1 MEFIYKIRNYL
12 YKTIF
17 FRVKNINYKKRY
29 NKNKKNANLTK
40 LILKN
45 FIKQISPSVINIII
59 ILAID
64 YMLVSFISNLDNE
77 IINSIKAIVNI
88 NIDIFY
94 QFLICGIGVAGVFL
108 ALYYSNISTV
118 YSNQYANAPNQ
129 IRLLFEKEISNNSA
143 IGKLNH
149 YIILSILLIFLMTID
164 IKAWYFSISIMTIE
178 TIQIIIN
185 FTILGNKIY
194 EFSDEYN
201 VLENSRKNLDFYIK
215 SATNKGYQFDEHNFQ
230 NHYGKESK
238 KILENLK
245 ITNDHVLADKRN
257 LKDNSVLN
265 FLINNVFLIA
275 SYLQQ
280 KNKIF
285 YDSLWFQDE
294 IFHKRWYETSFIET
308 STAIMTGTE
317 LTYQHVKNSDW
328 FEEKLL
334 DMNNNCLDNLLKTS
348 NSNMIVNYIAYYNSL
363 IEIWIYYGNIELFYQ
378 NIQDITHKVYNYIIK
393 RNEYSKNDYD
403 LLQSISVLYINF
415 ILECKDY
422 IKNISLNKLNRF
434 EKKHYKYNVK
444 NFLEFN
450 DKVLNSEDFYR
461 VFKSIGNEIKIERRK
476 ITPNWYIKQRV
487 SNLYMKEFNKIL
499 KQIKDVY
506 NLNLEMGKKLFEQK
520 QYEYS
525 DIFIMNE
532 NEINNKIEF
541 IKDILMLKNNELNGN
556 YIEKSYK
563 FEESNLYNFYNFIEQ
578 RHKEIP
584 NLWIKSATVWG
595 IQKSHTKKEKDVFGF
610 CYNNLVEYVFKSIIN
625 FEFDAFN
632 KFYKEIFSLSV
643 LSETI
648 IHEDIENDNN
658 ISDNYKFQFQMS
670 GLYAMFEL
678 SGYAILVGEILKDK
692 RWLETIRMVAK
703 NFFDKLDSEKCKIIF
718 DKWIKIIELEEGTIF
733 QFDSMKYSDWERRFT
748 NSIQESGK
756 LEFEHVGMFGNK
768 RVINTRMLKEIYYD
782 GDLKGFYANMK
793 EIYAIACLNKI
804 EKGNVKYKNEGKK
817 IQEWIDMD
825 EG

>member
-1 MEFIYKIRNYL
+1 MEFIYKMRNYL
-12 YKTIF
+12 YKTIL
-17 FRVKNINYKKRY
+17 FRMKNIKYKKRY

-45 FIKQISPSVINIII
+45 FLKQIGPSIINIII
-59 ILAID
+59 ILVID
-64 YMLVSFISNLDNE
+64 YMLVSFISNLDYE

-143 IGKLNH
+143 IKKLNH

-164 IKAWYFSISIMTIE
+164 IKVWYFSMSIMIIE

-215 SATNKGYQFDEHNFQ
+215 SATNKGYQFDEQNFQ

-245 ITNDHVLADKRN
+245 ITNDYVLADKKN

-265 FLINNVFLIA
+265 FLISNIFLIA

-294 IFHKRWYETSFIET
+294 ILYKRWYETSFIET

-317 LTYQHVKNSDW
+317 LTHQHVKNRDW
-328 FEEKLL
+328 FEERLL
-334 DMNNNCLDNLLKTS
+334 SMNNNCLDNLLEAS
-348 NSNMIVNYIAYYNSL
+348 NANMIVNYIAYYNSF
-363 IEIWIYYGNIELFYQ
+363 IKIWIYYGNIELFYQ

-393 RNEYSKNDYD
+393 INEYSKNNYD
-403 LLQSISVLYINF
+403 LLQSISTLYINF
-415 ILECKDY
+415 ILECKEY
-422 IKNISLNKLNRF
+422 IESISLNKLNRF
-434 EKKHYKYNVK
+434 EKKHYKYNIK

-461 VFKSIGNEIKIERRK
+461 VFKSIKNEIKIERKK
-476 ITPNWYIKQRV
+476 ITPNWYIKQRA
-487 SNLYMKEFNKIL
+487 SNLYMKEFNKVL
-499 KQIKDVY
+499 KQIENVY
-506 NLNLEMGKKLFEQK
+506 NLNLEIGEKLFEQK
-520 QYEYS
+520 RYEYS
-525 DIFIMNE
+525 DIFIINE

-541 IKDILMLKNNELNGN
+541 IKNILTMKNKALNEN

-578 RHKEIP
+578 KHKEIP

-595 IQKSHTKKEKDVFGF
+595 MKKSHTKKEKDVFGF
-610 CYNNLVEYVFKSIIN
+610 CYNNLVEYVFNAIIN
-625 FEFDAFN
+625 FNFNEFS
-632 KFYKEIFSLSV
+632 KFYKEIFGLSV

-648 IHEDIENDNN
+648 IHEDIENNNN
-658 ISDNYKFQFQMS
+658 ISESYKFQFQMS
-670 GLYAMFEL
+670 GLYSMFEV

-692 RWLETIRMVAK
+692 RWLETTRTIAK
-703 NFFDKLDSEKCKIIF
+703 NFFDKLDEEKCNVIF
-718 DKWIKIIELEEGTIF
+718 DKWIKIIELDEGNIF
-733 QFDSMKYSDWERRFT
+733 QFDRMKYSDWERRFT

-756 LEFEHVGMFGNK
+756 LEFEQISMFGHK
-768 RVINTRMLKEIYYD
+768 RVINTKMLKEIHYD
-782 GDLKGFYANMK
+782 GDFKGFYANMK
-793 EIYAIACLNKI
+793 EIYALACLNKI
-804 EKGNVKYKNEGKK
+804 GRGNVKYKNDRKK

-825 EG
+825 EE